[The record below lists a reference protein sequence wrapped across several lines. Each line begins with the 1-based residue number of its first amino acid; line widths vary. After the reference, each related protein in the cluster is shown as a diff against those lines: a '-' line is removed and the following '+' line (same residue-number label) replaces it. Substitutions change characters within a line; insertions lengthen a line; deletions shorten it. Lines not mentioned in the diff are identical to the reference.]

1 MPSAFTTLWTN
12 DTCRLI
18 KKLGPVG
25 VPLNLL
31 FGGPHL
37 SEPSFLRAGVQ
48 PGDVIYPIRVL
59 HGTMYVVARMR
70 VKLIAPLVDYLAQNG
85 ELFHGIKR
93 GEYLHQTL
101 DNYFQQHPEKRYLA
115 PTCTEEIVIGV
126 EGSPIRFDVPVP
138 ADLLV
143 RLRYRSQRRERE
155 IKHIQDGKLKN
166 TLSVHG
172 IYRLSDDSACV
183 IETLFLDGVV
193 PT

>member
-1 MPSAFTTLWTN
+1 MPSAFTTLWSN

-18 KKLGPVG
+18 KRLGQVG

-48 PGDVIYPIRVL
+48 PGDVIYPIHVL
-59 HGTMYVVARMR
+59 QGTMFVIARMR
-70 VKLIAPLVDYLAQNG
+70 VKLIAPLVDYLAQDG
-85 ELFHGIKR
+85 EVFHGITR

-101 DNYFQQHPEKRYLA
+101 DNYFHQYPKQRYLA
-115 PTCTEEIVIGV
+115 PTCTEEIVIGDD
-126 EGSPIRFDVPVP
+126 GSAIRFDVPVP
-138 ADLLV
+138 ADLLI
-143 RLRYRSQRRERE
+143 RLRYRSQRRERA

-172 IYRLSDDSACV
+172 IYRLSDESARA
-183 IETLFLDGVV
+183 IEEVFLAGVV
-193 PT
+193 QT